1 MTTVNETE
9 NQTVEEEVE
18 EKVKKK
24 VEKAVEKGA
33 KPKSGTKKKAA
44 KPKVKAEPKPPE
56 TEVKTEVKTETE
68 TAAEEKP
75 KADDT
80 IARFTVEVKKEEIE
94 SNFDEAILKYAAEFK
109 LPGFRKGKA
118 PLDVI
123 KARIKDA
130 VREEVV
136 EKLLNQAVFKKIDD
150 EKMQIISQPAVEKV
164 DYEEG
169 KDLKAEVTVEVIP
182 VVELPELETIE
193 VEIPVK
199 ELEPE
204 AYVEKDAVERVLK
217 NNQRRMPVTNRE
229 IRENDIV
236 TLKYQSKILETKRM
250 DRRKDG
256 QYVVNK
262 ESPFDIID
270 LYDDIVGKK
279 SGDKLEIKRKYPE
292 DYKKKPWAGKEI
304 EHYIQVESVFE
315 MVTPELDETFLK
327 AAGLQNEDEFK
338 KKLKEEY
345 DTYSTRHVEEQ
356 RIERILEKL
365 NTVTDFPLPRAMVEQ
380 EMGRMIQQNPYQFN
394 IQDEEQGAKVM
405 QVLKTNAESAVR
417 LHFII
422 EAVKK
427 KYDVHVTAEDLE
439 NSYKAYAEQS
449 HMDVKEIRKFYMK
462 SENKKHLEDSL
473 SREKVM
479 DLLKEKIKIK
489 EV

>member
-9 NQTVEEEVE
+9 NQTVEPEVE
-18 EKVKKK
+18 KKAEKK
-24 VEKAVEKGA
+24 VEKAVEKDA

-44 KPKVKAEPKPPE
+44 KPKVKAEPEPPKVE
-56 TEVKTEVKTETE
+56 TETE
-68 TAAEEKP
+68 TEVEKKP
-75 KADDT
+75 EADT
-80 IARFTVEVKKEEIE
+80 ITRFTVEVKKEEIE
-94 SNFDEAILKYAAEFK
+94 NNFDEALLKYAAEFK

-118 PLDVI
+118 PLDVV

-136 EKLLNQAVFKKIDD
+136 DKLLNQAVYKKIDD

-182 VVELPELETIE
+182 DVELPDLETIE
-193 VEIPVK
+193 VEIPAK

-204 AYVEKDAVERVLK
+204 AYVEKEAIERVLK
-217 NNQRRMPVTNRE
+217 SNQRRMPVINRE
-229 IRENDIV
+229 IRENDMV

-250 DRRKDG
+250 DRRKEG
-256 QYVVNK
+256 QYLVNK
-262 ESPFDIID
+262 ETPFDIID

-279 SGDKLEIKRKYPE
+279 SGDKFEIKRKYPE

-327 AAGLQNEDEFK
+327 AAGVQNEDEFK

-345 DTYSTRHVEEQ
+345 DSYNTRHVEEK

-380 EMGRMIQQNPYQFN
+380 EMGRMIRENPYQFN
-394 IQDEEQGAKVM
+394 IQDEKQGANVM
-405 QVLKTNAESAVR
+405 QILKTNAESTVR

-439 NSYKAYAEQS
+439 NSYKLYAERNNL
-449 HMDVKEIRKFYMK
+449 DVKEIRKFYLK
-462 SENKKHLEDSL
+462 SENKQHLEDSL